1 MEGDLIDL
9 RDPDPAE
16 YTGQQLHAG
25 QHPQTAPSHPPPV
38 SSSNN
43 TVMKTDVEPP
53 NLGNVFKQCKIA
65 KEMLRSVN
73 FTSFGDGTAFNTG
86 TVTPVRIGNIDMCG
100 DTEVTGTFHGG
111 RICKGNKT
119 VNECVSM
126 SFDPKNLMCV
136 GCSTVHR
143 IGDKGPITVCFSDQ
157 NFVLFI
163 LDGAGGCIAIVRL
176 DNATLSELVELSF
189 EIFEKNPL
197 DAGSVILY
205 GTASHLFRVGVSV
218 YAQEW
223 VELTT
228 RVGAK

>member
-9 RDPDPAE
+9 RDPDPVAE
-16 YTGQQLHAG
+16 YAGQQLHAG
-25 QHPQTAPSHPPPV
+25 QSQTAPPHSTPAN
-38 SSSNN
+38 SSNN
-43 TVMKTDVEPP
+43 TVMETDTEPP